1 MDFDTS
7 SFHFFIFISSFHF
20 SFLISHL
27 SFYHLSHLSLLIQAS
42 MNFLAALSWC
52 LITLRNS

>member
-7 SFHFFIFISSFHF
+7 SFHFFIFISSF
-20 SFLISHL
+20 LI
-27 SFYHLSHLSLLIQAS
+27 SHLSLLIYAS

>member
-7 SFHFFIFISSFHF
+7 SFHVIFISNF
-20 SFLISHL
+20 SF
-27 SFYHLSHLSLLIQAS
+27 YRLSHLSLLIYAS